1 MAWHYKYYQMEQS
14 EEDRRLY
21 SEAELEA
28 RMKQVGLWMDK
39 EPMAPWVWR
48 RR

>member
-1 MAWHYKYYQMEQS
+1 MEQS

-21 SEAELEA
+21 SEAEREA
-28 RMKQVGLWMDK
+28 RIKQKGLWKDE
-39 EPMAPWVWR
+39 EPMAPWEWR